1 VSLEELL
8 RDRVIRKIKP
18 DRKLAL
24 KSLEHAKNDIETA
37 KILIDNERF
46 DWALAVAYN
55 AMLQAGRALMFS
67 KGYRPSSTEGH
78 VAVVKFLQATLGK
91 EIGER
96 AIIMM
101 NGTRKKRH
109 RVVYEEVD
117 IVSEGEA
124 EQAVAWA
131 EELVGMV
138 EKLI

>member
-1 VSLEELL
+1 MSLEELL

>member
-1 VSLEELL
+1 MSLEELL
-8 RDRVIRKIKP
+8 RDRIIRKIKP

-67 KGYRPSSTEGH
+67 KGFRPSSTEGH

-91 EIGER
+91 
-96 AIIMM
+96 
-101 NGTRKKRH
+101 
-109 RVVYEEVD
+109 Y
-117 IVSEGEA
+117 IVSNFCGR
-124 EQAVAWA
+124 
-131 EELVGMV
+131 LVNHN
-138 EKLI
+138 